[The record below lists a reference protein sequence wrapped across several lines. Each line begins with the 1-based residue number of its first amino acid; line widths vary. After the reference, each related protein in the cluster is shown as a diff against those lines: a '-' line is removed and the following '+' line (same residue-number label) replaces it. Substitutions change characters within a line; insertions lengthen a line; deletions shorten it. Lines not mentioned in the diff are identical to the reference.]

1 MALFFDSEWFDARLA
16 SAGLK
21 RSDLAAALG
30 LSEHEIRELW
40 KDQREI
46 TADNVRVIAALLGA
60 SPYDVANRAG
70 VSTAVPQDNHDD
82 RLERIELELREIKTL
97 LVELRAKR

>member
-21 RSDLAAALG
+21 RSDLAATLG
-30 LSEHEIRELW
+30 LDKREIGELW

-46 TADNVRVIAALLGA
+46 SADNARVIAALLGA
-60 SPYDVANRAG
+60 SPRDVAKRAG
-70 VSTAVPQDNHDD
+70 ISTPVPQDNRDD
-82 RLERIELELREIKTL
+82 RLERIELELREIKAL